1 MKRTLIYISLA
12 ILAILCLG
20 SCNKNKDK
28 TKDPLK
34 STIWTAYDGDYLMV
48 LKFELGTLSTF
59 YVGNENL
66 ERKGPVSNSQYTLTD
81 DTKITFANLNGSI
94 DNERFRFK
102 TGTLDGNSMTIS
114 YDRWTSASGMDS
126 DKKHLQAIF
135 KKR

>member
-1 MKRTLIYISLA
+1 MKRSLIYISLA
-12 ILAILCLG
+12 ILALLSLG
-20 SCNKNKDK
+20 SCDKDKGK

-34 STIWTAYDGDYLMV
+34 STTWTAYDGDYLMV

-66 ERKGPVSNSQYTLTD
+66 ERKGPVSNSAYTLTD
-81 DTKITFANLNGSI
+81 DTKITFSNLNGSI

-102 TGTLDGNSMTIS
+102 TATLDGNSMTVN
-114 YDRWTSASGMDS
+114 YDRWTTASGIDS
-126 DKKHLQAIF
+126 EKKHLQAVF